1 MVLRPSLPSTHLP
14 RPGLLRPRRW
24 GISPRGA
31 GYTFGQDIS
40 EQFNHT
46 NKLQMIARAHQ
57 LVQEGYEWAHDHSVV
72 TVFSAP
78 NYCFRCGNLAA
89 IVEIDEGMRRNFL
102 QVRGPLPCRGA
113 RPGKTPPRS
122 RAPARRPARMQFAN
136 ASATDRIPLSRA
148 LGLDPRRSLQFE
160 QFNKS
165 VQSDQK
171 TKLRKVPDYFVRARA
186 ATMCPTGAFYGEP
199 RGAGSL
205 LRALI

>member
-1 MVLRPSLPSTHLP
+1 MPHALPSVSPSPH
-14 RPGLLRPRRW
+14 RW

-102 QVRGPLPCRGA
+102 QVCAPCGNDPPAFLCRDPSPNAAESVSLTAHGPCHHRSLSNSTRA
-113 RPGKTPPRS
+113 S
-122 RAPARRPARMQFAN
+122 RASRRQSCGRSQTTSCVPITHHHCDAEHARLPLTRRPAGV
-136 ASATDRIPLSRA
+136 A
-148 LGLDPRRSLQFE
+148 LLVWTEG
-160 QFNKS
+160 
-165 VQSDQK
+165 
-171 TKLRKVPDYFVRARA
+171 
-186 ATMCPTGAFYGEP
+186 
-199 RGAGSL
+199 
-205 LRALI
+205 